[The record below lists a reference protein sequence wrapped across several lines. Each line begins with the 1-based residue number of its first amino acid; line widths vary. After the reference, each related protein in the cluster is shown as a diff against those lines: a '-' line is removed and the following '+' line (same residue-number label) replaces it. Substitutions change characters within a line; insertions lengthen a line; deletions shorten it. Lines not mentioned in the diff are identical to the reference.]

1 MSECDRFNI
10 YKNNCNL
17 VFMFNKNKRKNQYNI
32 VLKQRYTGRYTFV
45 CRWTI
50 GGSYQDLIKFI
61 YTRIHTQFSGKI
73 TISGCEQ

>member
-17 VFMFNKNKRKNQYNI
+17 VFMFNKNKNKNIYNI
-32 VLKQRYTGRYTFV
+32 VLKQRYTGRYTPV

-50 GGSYQDLIKFI
+50 GGSTTALYNFI
-61 YTRIHTQFSGKI
+61 YTRIYTQFSGNT